1 LYLALQLVEF
11 VALWTRLP
19 SKPYKRKSND
29 PAAWVLAAAVSRFKA
44 GFIALVQLLKWLQ
57 QP

>member
-29 PAAWVLAAAVSRFKA
+29 PAAWVLAAAISRFKA
-44 GFIALVQLLKWLQ
+44 GFTAFVQQ
-57 QP
+57 S